1 MRRITYYKDVSHAAP
16 QQPSSEWGKAQWRR
30 WARLER
36 RRFDPREAGGLI
48 TRALQ
53 EWPAFRSASRILAF
67 VPFGGEP
74 DIGELFS
81 APRKKFYATRAAPG
95 EERRLSIHALE
106 LQRIEVH
113 ELGFPMPAP
122 GEEVEPGS
130 IEIALV
136 PGLAFDRHGNRLG
149 YGKGYFDRFLIA
161 LPEQVPLVGVSFEGL
176 VLPRLPHEEHDI
188 PMTHLATEAGVRGV
202 VRD

>member
-1 MRRITYYKDVSHAAP
+1 MRRITYYMDVSHAAP

-53 EWPAFRSASRILAF
+53 EWPPFRSASRVLAF

-74 DIGELFS
+74 EIGELFS
-81 APRKKFYATRAAPG
+81 APRKKFYATRAARV
-95 EERRLSIHALE
+95 EQRRLSFSAVGLR
-106 LQRIEVH
+106 RIEGH
-113 ELGFPMPAP
+113 EPGCSMPAP
-122 GEEVEPGS
+122 AEEEVPWS

-136 PGLAFDRHGNRLG
+136 PGLVFYRHGNRLG
-149 YGKGYFDRFLIA
+149 YGKGY
-161 LPEQVPLVGVSFEGL
+161 
-176 VLPRLPHEEHDI
+176 
-188 PMTHLATEAGVRGV
+188 
-202 VRD
+202 